1 VSTRLHEGFVPGC
14 IGRIT
19 ELHATTYA
27 GLAGFGRGFEA
38 LVARELAAFAEDFEP
53 GRDGLW
59 LLLDAAD
66 RVQGA
71 VAIAGPHASGRPG
84 TPEAA
89 AHLRWFITADA
100 VRGQGL
106 GRALLA
112 RALAFCDA
120 RGHAEVALWTFVG
133 LDAARHLYE
142 AQGFRLVEQA
152 EGRRWGGPVT
162 EQRFVRRR
170 P

>member
-1 VSTRLHEGFVPGC
+1 MNPRAATRVHEGFVPGC

-38 LVARELAAFAEDFEP
+38 LVARDLAAFADAFEP

-59 LLLDAAD
+59 LGLDGAAQ
-66 RVQGA
+66 VQGS
-71 VAIAGPHASGRPG
+71 VAIAGPHVPG
-84 TPEAA
+84 AA

-112 RALAFCDA
+112 QALAFCDA
-120 RGHAEVALWTFVG
+120 RGHAEVALWTFAG

-142 AQGFRLVEQA
+142 SQGFRLAEQA